1 MTARSIS
8 VLSAMIFAGYVA
20 AQSAVDVV
28 RPEEQQKARRAIVKE
43 QEKRAKRA
51 SIIEFRGEQAFT
63 DKDLRLGLKEEITT
77 IEDFGL
83 SPARADDLAFFLE
96 VFYRKHGYAKVD
108 VRYVIESGDRLRLD
122 INEGPRFMLSQ
133 VIFDGNA
140 HEPPDKLFEYIVGP
154 TRERYSR
161 MEKRLPF
168 VAADLEEGTHLVQR
182 FYIAQGFLN
191 AVVDPPLDKFQTGS
205 SDVVVAV
212 PIQEGRQ
219 YFFGNITFGGQTVY
233 GSEALRGQ
241 ISDLLQRPYTEV
253 RVDDIP
259 RRLEAYFKARGYY
272 DVKVVADGAPD
283 EAVTDRVPVH
293 IVVSPGAVYHF
304 DGVTVT
310 GLRRLHPGFV
320 TKRFTRLEGK
330 TYSPD
335 VLDERFRTLMQTGQF
350 NLLQI
355 KPVPVDGHLLRL
367 DISAEEAKSKEFGFW
382 GGFDTY
388 EGALAGVQVG
398 DRDLFGYGRPLTAT
412 IEVSQRSYRG
422 EILYQD
428 PFFFDTDFVF
438 TARAF
443 ALTFDYDGYTK
454 FEVGGRFELS
464 RKITKYDQA
473 SLTFSARHVDI
484 TDSQIRPS
492 FLLGP
497 DEYQVDTIGITNT
510 LDMRESPYVNPRG
523 FLVGNTLDVA
533 SSALGS
539 DIEYIRGTM
548 RVGYYLPFGP
558 KPLTPGVVE
567 DQPAGTPFQRWFR
580 QSSIA
585 LGARGGILHS
595 LTGSGS
601 DEATAIPIDERFFN
615 GGATTVRSF
624 GERELG
630 PHDNHGHPVGGEFFT
645 VFNVEYTFPIF
656 GELQGAVFTDA
667 GNLLPTSED
676 IGLSDM
682 RYAIGGGLRYK
693 LPVGPIRLD
702 YGVNPDPR
710 EFEDFGAFH
719 FSFGFAF

>member
-8 VLSAMIFAGYVA
+8 VLSAIIFAGYVA

-51 SIIEFRGEQAFT
+51 SIIEFRGEQAFKE
-63 DKDLRLGLKEEITT
+63 KDLRVGLKEEITT

-108 VRYVIESGDRLRLD
+108 VHYVIESGDRLRLD

>member
-1 MTARSIS
+1 MTARFISI
-8 VLSAMIFAGYVA
+8 LSAIIFAGYVA

-28 RPEEQQKARRAIVKE
+28 RPEEQQKARRAVVKQ

-108 VRYVIESGDRLRLD
+108 VHYVIESGDRLRLD

-140 HEPPDKLFEYIVGP
+140 HEPADKLFDYLVGP

-161 MEKRLPF
+161 LEKRIPF

-182 FYIAQGFLN
+182 FYVAEGFLN
-191 AVVDPPLDKFQTGS
+191 AVVDPPSDKFQAGS
-205 SDVVVAV
+205 NEVAVVV
-212 PIQEGRQ
+212 PIHEGGQ
-219 YFFGNITFGGQTVY
+219 YFFGNITFSGQTVY

-241 ISDLLQRPYTEV
+241 ISDLLQRPYTDL
-253 RVDDIP
+253 RVEDIP

-272 DVKVVADGAPD
+272 DVKVVADGTPD
-283 EAVTDRVPVH
+283 VAVNGRVPVH
-293 IVVSPGAVYHF
+293 VVVSPGAVYHF

-320 TKRFTRLEGK
+320 TKRFTRLSGK

-335 VLDERFRTLMQTGQF
+335 VVDERFRTLMQTGQF

-422 EILYQD
+422 EILYED

-438 TARAF
+438 TAKAF

-454 FEVGGRFELS
+454 FELGGRLELS

-473 SLTFSARHVDI
+473 ALVLAIRHVDI
-484 TDSQIRPS
+484 TDSEIRPN
-492 FLLGP
+492 FLLGQS
-497 DEYQVDTIGITNT
+497 EYQVNTIGFTNT
-510 LDMRESPYVNPRG
+510 LDFRESPYVNPRG
-523 FLVGNTLDVA
+523 FLIGNTIDVA
-533 SSALGS
+533 PGGIGS
-539 DIEYIRGTM
+539 DIEFIRSTM
-548 RVGYYLPFGP
+548 RVGYYRPFGP
-558 KPLTPGVVE
+558 KPLTPGVVD
-567 DQPAGTPFQRWFR
+567 DQPISSGFQRWVR

-585 LGARGGILHS
+585 FGARAGVIHS
-595 LTGSGS
+595 LTTSGS
-601 DEATAIPIDERFFN
+601 DEATEIPIDERFFN